1 MSITSEKITISA
13 PCSFPTDVGSVQV
26 GTTVVSN
33 IVNAVAQWS
42 AGTGTQFD
50 PITETKCNVYLK
62 NGNHVK
68 FLIKSAY
75 SVTSTPFIELTEVQP
90 ALGPWKPQNGPG
102 GSVGYQVYA
111 VENIHH
117 VNLLMLNAKF
127 KKIAI
132 CGNDFAFYKGKNGTL
147 VKIIK
152 ESLLPPMGRTAVPQA
167 PMYFGIPSHIDLAI
181 VKYAALKKQYAKI
194 LGVPSGPV
202 FTEYFA
208 TGAVFNFSGVLVPV
222 DVQVAVSNTFP
233 TMQYENVTPYLG
245 VFACSSKT
253 YNYHPAWT
261 VPAGTVPT
269 ANDQM
274 IAAGF
279 TLNSSVSVE
288 GLGLIL
294 GYYVYED
301 YWIEVVDAR
310 FDFTPVIPP
319 SN

>member
-1 MSITSEKITISA
+1 MSNKIEISA
-13 PCSFPTDVGSVQV
+13 PLTFPTNVGSVQV
-26 GTTVVSN
+26 GTTVVTDLE
-33 IVNAVAQWS
+33 NAVAQWS

-50 PITETKCNVYLK
+50 PITQTNCNVYLK
-62 NGNHVK
+62 NGNCVN

-75 SVTSTPFIELTEVQP
+75 SVTSSPFIELTEVQP
-90 ALGPWKPQNGPG
+90 ALGPWKPQKGPG

-132 CGNDFAFYKGKNGTL
+132 CGDDFVFYKGKNGTL
-147 VKIIK
+147 VKIIQ
-152 ESLLPPMGRTAVPQA
+152 EALLPPMGRTQIPQA
-167 PMYFGIPSHIDLAI
+167 PMDFGIPSHIDLSI
-181 VKYAALKKQYAKI
+181 VKYAALKKQYAQI
-194 LGVPSGPV
+194 LGVPTGPI
-202 FTEYFA
+202 FTEFFA
-208 TGAVFNFSGVLVPV
+208 TGAVFDFSGVIVPV

-261 VPAGTVPT
+261 VPAGTVPA

-279 TLNSSVSVE
+279 TLNTSVVYE
-288 GLGLIL
+288 GELIL
-294 GYYVYED
+294 TYYKRAD
-301 YWIEVVDAR
+301 DWIEVVDAR

-319 SN
+319 SI